1 MKTVKKILLYGYG
14 NAGARHYDNFTA
26 LHHEVIVVDQK
37 NYDWPLSVAVNQY
50 YNINDLQHDHNI
62 VEFDA
67 FIIATPPSAREM
79 VLGLIET
86 GKPLLCE
93 KPLTY
98 PGCMP
103 TPAWWVEHKNKD
115 NIWTNLQMSFM
126 PTYQAFFRQ
135 MQDRTI
141 ASVTVTAWSDASK
154 WVGVRGQHQQPIIA
168 PYEYAHDINLAYRL
182 MGQKTHEI
190 ELHCSL
196 RLDWPYQ
203 EIRRIAIIAE
213 DGEYVY
219 EIDRQEN
226 VMAYR
231 RMAEAFCKF
240 IETGERSPWSTS
252 VDDWIHLTAIL
263 DEE

>member
-14 NAGARHYDNFTA
+14 NAGQRHYSHFTNLGCEVVVIDPGFFKEVPNTRYVSVDSMQGNYA
-26 LHHEVIVVDQK
+26 LTD
-37 NYDWPLSVAVNQY
+37 
-50 YNINDLQHDHNI
+50 
-62 VEFDA
+62 FDA
-67 FIIATPPSAREM
+67 FVIATPPSAREM
-79 VLGLIET
+79 IPELMKL

-98 PGCMP
+98 PDCMP
-103 TPAWWVEHKNKD
+103 TPAWWVEHTNKAKV
-115 NIWTNLQMSFM
+115 WTHLQMPFM

-141 ASVTVTAWSDASK
+141 ASVTVTAWSDASQ
-154 WVGVRGQHQQPIIA
+154 WVGVRGKHQQLIKA
-168 PYEYAHDINLAYRL
+168 PYEYAHDLNLAYRL

-231 RMAEAFCKF
+231 RMAESFCKF